1 MNKSNGSN
9 KTNENEQE
17 SQQREKIR
25 SMFNSIA
32 PTYDL
37 LNHLLSFGID
47 HSWRKKTIREIG
59 IDEKSQILDLATGT
73 GDLSALALKKNPR
86 LVVGADPAFSMLYQT
101 KKKLRNASFHAVESF
116 GEFLPFA
123 EKTFSHAMISYGI
136 RNVSNRDMV
145 FKEIYRVLN
154 NEGKFAILEFSQS
167 QNKFFAAIY
176 SFYFHKLLPFVGG
189 IISGNKEAYRY
200 LPQSVTTFPSAENLS
215 KELLAVGF
223 HKKLVQPL
231 FFGITTLFVFEKKE
245 KA

>member
-1 MNKSNGSN
+1 MKLNAKENKSQ
-9 KTNENEQE
+9 EQE
-17 SQQREKIR
+17 FYQREKIR

-47 HSWRKKTIREIG
+47 HSWRKKTIREIQ
-59 IDEKSQILDLATGT
+59 IDEHSRVLDLATGT
-73 GDLSALALKKNPR
+73 GDLSALALKKNPK
-86 LVVGADPAFSMLYQT
+86 LVVGADPAFSMLSRT
-101 KKKLRNASFHAVESF
+101 KQKLHNASFHAVESF
-116 GEFLPFA
+116 GEFLPFV
-123 EKTFSHAMISYGI
+123 EKTFSHVMISYGI

-154 NEGKFAILEFSQS
+154 SEGKFAILEFSQS

-176 SFYFHKLLPFVGG
+176 SFYFHKLLPFIGG

-200 LPQSVTTFPSAENLS
+200 LPQSVTTFPSVENLN
-215 KELLAVGF
+215 KELIAVGF
-223 HKKLVQPL
+223 RKKLVKPL
-231 FFGITTLFVFEKKE
+231 FFGVTTLFIFEKKE